1 MRPSKFTFALNSMA
15 IAVLTGVAIVPAL
28 SPSALAQS
36 APPNAIQDLQTQDG
50 PRDPFSNRGNPQ
62 GGLYDLIH
70 QAQMGNLR
78 NIQDFNADQ
87 QEVLDDETIRFRAAQ
102 QERLKQQQQGAPS
115 TSATP
120 QANGSS
126 K

>member
-1 MRPSKFTFALNSMA
+1 MRPSQFTVALNSIT
-15 IAVLTGVAIVPAL
+15 IALLTGLAIVPTL
-28 SPSALAQS
+28 SLSALAQS
-36 APPNAIQDLQTQDG
+36 TPPNAIQDLQTQDG

-87 QEVLDDETIRFRAAQ
+87 QEVLDDETARFRAAQ
-102 QERLKQQQQGAPS
+102 QERLRQKQGATS
-115 TSATP
+115 TPTVP
-120 QANGSS
+120 QANGES

>member
-1 MRPSKFTFALNSMA
+1 MRPSQLTLALNSVA

-28 SPSALAQS
+28 SPSVLAQS
-36 APPNAIQDLQTQDG
+36 TPPNAIQDLQTQDG

-78 NIQDFNADQ
+78 NIQDFSAEQ
-87 QEVLDDETIRFRAAQ
+87 GEVLDEETARFRAAQ
-102 QERLKQQQQGAPS
+102 QERLKQQQGASS
-115 TSATP
+115 TPTTP
-120 QANGSS
+120 QSNGSS